1 MIAVNFKIYEE
12 TFGDKALELAKIC
25 QKIEKKTKVKII
37 PVVSALDAFRI
48 KNELD
53 IEVWLQSVD
62 DMFEGAKSGAISPVQ
77 AKNLG
82 IFGTLIN
89 HSENKKKPGTIKKM
103 MANWPNDFKIML
115 CLSSL
120 GQAEGWAKN
129 LKPDFIA
136 YEPKYLIG
144 SKDKSVATEKPEIIK
159 KMVDKYRKIPVF
171 VGAGIH
177 SAKDVEIS
185 LKLGAKGILV
195 SSYVVKSK
203 NPEKK
208 LEELASCFNHEC

>member
-1 MIAVNFKIYEE
+1 MIVVNFKIYEE

-25 QKIEKKTKVKII
+25 QKVENKTKVKIV
-37 PVVSALDAFRI
+37 PAVAALDAYRI
-48 KNELD
+48 KNELGM
-53 IEVWLQSVD
+53 EVWLQNVD
-62 DMFEGAKSGAISPVQ
+62 EMYEGAKSGAVSPLQ

-82 IFGTLIN
+82 IAGTLIN

-103 MANWPNDFKIML
+103 MACWPNNFKTML

-129 LKPDFIA
+129 IKPDFIA
-136 YEPKYLIG
+136 YEPKSLIG
-144 SKDKSVATEKPEIIK
+144 SKDKSVASEKPVVIQ
-159 KMVDKYRKIPVF
+159 KMVEKYPKIPVF

-177 SAKDVEIS
+177 SANDVEIS

-195 SSYVVKSK
+195 SSYVVLSK

-208 LEELASCFNHEC
+208 LEELASCF